1 MFGRCLALLLILAVP
16 TVASAAA
23 PRTFEEAKKVGRKLY
38 ARQSVEFYCGCRYNG
53 TKVDLK
59 SCGYTP
65 RKNANRASRI
75 EWEHIVPAW
84 VIGHQRQCWQSG
96 GRKNCSRNDR
106 VYQKAEADLHNLVP
120 SIGEVNGDRANYS
133 FGWLQQKPS
142 QYGACPMVVDFKAR
156 KAMPRPQIRGMIAR
170 TYFYMSD
177 RYGLKLSNQD
187 RQLFTA
193 WSKQYPVEAWE
204 RQRNQMVGCVM
215 GWAIPTSAR
224 SRTIAVRRRKWP
236 GAEAW
241 RQPQIPAVD
250 SDGRPP

>member
-1 MFGRCLALLLILAVP
+1 MFGRCLTLLLILAIP

-38 ARQSVEFYCGCRYNG
+38 ARQSVEFYCGCRYSG

-65 RKNANRASRI
+65 RKNANRAARI

-120 SIGEVNGDRANYS
+120 SIGEVNGDRNNFS

-177 RYGLKLSNQD
+177 RYGLKLSSQD

-193 WSKQYPVEAWE
+193 WSRQYPVEAWE

-215 GWAIPTSAR
+215 GWGNPYVGPIETDRCPAPKVAR
-224 SRTIAVRRRKWP
+224 R
-236 GAEAW
+236 
-241 RQPQIPAVD
+241 
-250 SDGRPP
+250 